1 MYLIDYEIFDH
12 QRSDDRIH
20 LVFVD
25 QQCEHPYFQI
35 FGIETYSPQS
45 RSAFKPFNKI
55 SVEAKRFSASTDAI
69 IKKVCDTIQKVDD
82 ENNVGNVTVVVYDWY
97 LGHILEKARETKQA
111 KITFL
116 EPKDPSR
123 SLKVST
129 HAIW

>member
-1 MYLIDYEIFDH
+1 MD
-12 QRSDDRIH
+12 
-20 LVFVD
+20 
-25 QQCEHPYFQI
+25 
-35 FGIETYSPQS
+35 G
-45 RSAFKPFNKI
+45 
-55 SVEAKRFSASTDAI
+55 
-69 IKKVCDTIQKVDD
+69 KVDE
-82 ENNVGNVTVVVYDWY
+82 ENNVGNVTVVYDWY